1 MSFCAFAQLVTRF
14 ILWDLRLLMNAAS
27 FLTLNDEKWGWRLR
41 LSLRQR
47 HKYILS
53 KIQFGLQMTSP
64 EERRKCCVKKEKQ
77 RQTFVLQIRTLA
89 CCSSIR
95 YNSSDFGS
103 CNLKG
108 PSMDPKYGTP
118 QFSSQLEIIHVLNE
132 TTPEIQHRKW
142 GPYFYHFNSRNYN
155 CNWKWKMNKN
165 RILLKSK
172 LFILFPVQ
180 SGQRAK
186 KVIV

>member
-1 MSFCAFAQLVTRF
+1 MSFCAFAQLVTIF
-14 ILWDLRLLMNAAS
+14 ILWDLRLLMNKAS
-27 FLTLNDEKWGWRLR
+27 FLTLNEWGYRLR

-132 TTPEIQHRKW
+132 TTPEKQHRKW
-142 GPYFYHFNSRNYN
+142 GPISGPKILSLEINVFDRGSNALLYN
-155 CNWKWKMNKN
+155 ANPYTHPRYLWE
-165 RILLKSK
+165 
-172 LFILFPVQ
+172 
-180 SGQRAK
+180 
-186 KVIV
+186 